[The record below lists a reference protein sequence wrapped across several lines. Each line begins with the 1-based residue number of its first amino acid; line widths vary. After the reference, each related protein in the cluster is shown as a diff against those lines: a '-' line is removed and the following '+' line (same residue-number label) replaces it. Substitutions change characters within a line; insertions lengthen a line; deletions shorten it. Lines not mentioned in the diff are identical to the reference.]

1 MCRKNGVKTIGQFH
15 DEIIALVKEGEEQ
28 QIQSLMERAIEKV
41 NDKIQL
47 NVDLG
52 VDAQFGRTYADVH

>member
-1 MCRKNGVKTIGQFH
+1 MCRNNGVKTIGQFH

>member
-1 MCRKNGVKTIGQFH
+1 
-15 DEIIALVKEGEEQ
+15 
-28 QIQSLMERAIEKV
+28 MECAIEKV